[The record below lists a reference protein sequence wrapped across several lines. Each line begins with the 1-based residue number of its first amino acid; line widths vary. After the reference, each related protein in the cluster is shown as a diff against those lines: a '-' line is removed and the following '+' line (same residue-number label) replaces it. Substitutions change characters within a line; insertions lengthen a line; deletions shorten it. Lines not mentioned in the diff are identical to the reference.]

1 MFRLITVIMIILNT
15 TGCYGISLEESIEKA
30 IKNSEKIKSKFYK
43 YKSAELQL
51 KSLSVSRFLPEVN
64 LQHRF
69 NEIPDSKLQGSETI
83 LNMKHRLIDSGE
95 RLAIFHHS
103 QYLLKVEK
111 LNFYQSKQEVALK
124 AVQTYVDVLRAE
136 EMLKLRVHK
145 ESVALENLS
154 AMQKRFSLNEVTNA
168 EVSLAKAKFSSSV
181 SKKVEAEGKLKLAR
195 LSYYNLIGEEA
206 DNLPKIDELSLPTI
220 SELDESLQSAKINNL
235 KLKEA
240 IYRKNAARMGVYAEV
255 AKFLPSLNLNVNGV
269 RSFNS
274 GVNDR
279 VNFTLTLD
287 VPIFNRGLNTFGLGK
302 TKMDIKDLTYAYHE
316 AVKDVEQAVINCWN
330 NILTTKAMIEASQ
343 EAETAAALALK
354 TVEQEVK
361 LNFKSTT
368 DLLET
373 EYTLFKVRSELV
385 EAKSSYVISVY
396 NLLSVTNNMNI

>member
-1 MFRLITVIMIILNT
+1 MFRLITIIMIILNT
-15 TGCYGISLEESIEKA
+15 AGCYGINLDESIEKA

-51 KSLSVSRFLPEVN
+51 KSSSVSRFLPEVN
-64 LQHRF
+64 LQHKF
-69 NEIPDSKLQGSETI
+69 NENPGNKLPNETT
-83 LNMKHRLIDSGE
+83 LNLKHRLIDGGE
-95 RLAIFHHS
+95 RLAIFQHS
-103 QYLLKVEK
+103 QYLLRAEK
-111 LNFYQSKQEVALK
+111 LNFHQSKQEIALK

-136 EMLKLRVHK
+136 EMLKLQEHK
-145 ESVALENLS
+145 EFVALENLS

-181 SKKVEAEGKLKLAR
+181 SKKVEAEGKLKLAK
-195 LSYYNLIGEEA
+195 LFYYNLIGEEA
-206 DNLPKIDELSLPTI
+206 DNLSKIDELSLPI
-220 SELDESLQSAKINNL
+220 IPELEESLQSAKTNNL

-240 IYRKNAARMGVYAEV
+240 IYRKNAARMGIYAEV
-255 AKFLPSLNLNVNGV
+255 ARFLPSLNLNVNGV
-269 RSFNS
+269 RSVNS
-274 GVNDR
+274 GVS
-279 VNFTLTLD
+279 FTLALD
-287 VPIFNRGLNTFGLGK
+287 VPIFNRGLNSFGLSK

-354 TVEQEVK
+354 TVEQEVE

-373 EYTLFKVRSELV
+373 EDTLCKARSELV
-385 EAKSSYVISVY
+385 EAKSSYVISIY
-396 NLLSVTNNMNI
+396 NLLSITNNMNI